1 MAKGREAASSAEKSR
16 GGIQKE
22 IDTFRNTP
30 KNYSDYFKGI
40 SVPEVPSD
48 KAMELMKKGKPVS
61 FT

>member
-1 MAKGREAASSAEKSR
+1 MSKGREAHSSAEKSY

-22 IDTFRNTP
+22 IDTFRKAP
-30 KNYSDYFKGI
+30 KNYDDYFTGI

-48 KAMELMKKGKPVS
+48 KAIKLMKKGKPVS